1 MNIFLQFLRDI
12 VVTLVNV
19 TATLFFKRRVENGP

>member
-19 TATLFFKRRVENGP
+19 TAILFFKRRVENGP